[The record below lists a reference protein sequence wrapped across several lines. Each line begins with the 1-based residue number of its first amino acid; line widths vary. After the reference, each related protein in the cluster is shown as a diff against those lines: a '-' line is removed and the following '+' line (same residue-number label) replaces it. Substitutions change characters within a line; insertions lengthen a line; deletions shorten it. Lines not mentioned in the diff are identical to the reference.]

1 MNLFERQITN
11 LLPYDGEVNYYPNV
25 FNQIETD
32 NYFNKLLTTIK
43 WQNDELIIFGKHIT
57 TQRKV
62 AWYANNSL
70 SYTYSN
76 ATKVALAFTNELVEL
91 KTIAEKTAK
100 TTFNACLLN
109 MYHNGSEGMG
119 WHSDNE
125 KTILPNSTI
134 ASFSFGAQRKFAFK
148 HKNSQQTVNIFL
160 ENGSLLL
167 MSGSTQTHWLHSLP
181 KTKKAN
187 GIRIN
192 LTFRQMI

>member
-1 MNLFERQITN
+1 MNIFENHTPN

-25 FNQIETD
+25 FNQTEIE
-32 NYFNKLLTTIK
+32 NYFNKLLTTID
-43 WQNDELIIFGKHIT
+43 WQNDEVIIFGKHII

-62 AWYANNSL
+62 AWYANNGL

-76 ATKVALAFTNELVEL
+76 TTKVALAFTNELVEL
-91 KTIAEKTAK
+91 KTIAEKFAK

-109 MYHNGSEGMG
+109 LYHNGNEGMG

-134 ASFSFGAQRKFAFK
+134 ASFSFGAERKFAFK
-148 HKNSQQTVNIFL
+148 HKTSKQTVNIFL

-181 KTKKAN
+181 KSKKIN
-187 GIRIN
+187 TMRIN